1 LHQGATGSGTVL
13 FLHAPLINFQHPM
26 NALAQIQPKLESPEE
41 IAAQLGN
48 AQKMEA
54 IGRLVSGVAHDF
66 NNLLTGVV
74 LCGDL
79 LLAGLEKQSP
89 LRRYA
94 QEIRMAAAHGTELIQ
109 QLLAVAQQGAVTAS
123 LLSFNDA
130 VAGLRNLLERLIGED
145 IELITHLSDELD
157 MVKMDPAHS
166 QQIILNLLLNARDA
180 MPDGGRIT
188 LTTRN
193 YRPVVTDLGPA
204 ESNPL
209 THVEFEVSDTG
220 CGMDAETRARAFQP
234 FFTTKKPGAG
244 SGLGLATVSSIVQQC
259 GGTVV
264 VHSEPGKGARVVVR
278 LPAQFVAP
286 IMKEAGGKFGPAP
299 APDPQTQRQG
309 KQV

>member
-1 LHQGATGSGTVL
+1 
-13 FLHAPLINFQHPM
+13 M
-26 NALAQIQPKLESPEE
+26 NALAQIQPQLESVEATAE
-41 IAAQLGN
+41 QLGN

-74 LCGDL
+74 LCSDL

-94 QEIRMAAAHGTELIQ
+94 QEIRMATAHGTELIQ
-109 QLLAVAQQGAVTAS
+109 QLLAVARQGAVTAS
-123 LLSFNDA
+123 LLSFNEA
-130 VAGLRNLLERLIGED
+130 IAGLRILLVRLIGED
-145 IELITHLSDELD
+145 IELITHLADGLG

-166 QQIILNLLLNARDA
+166 QQVILNLLLNARDA

-193 YRPVVTDLGPA
+193 CWGAVTGPGA
-204 ESNPL
+204 DESASL
-209 THVEFEVSDTG
+209 THVELEVSDSG
-220 CGMDAETRARAFQP
+220 QGMDAETRARVFQP

-244 SGLGLATVSSIVQQC
+244 NGLGLATVSSIVQQC

-264 VHSEPGKGARVVVR
+264 VESEPGRGTQVTVR
-278 LPAQFVAP
+278 LPAKFAAQIVS
-286 IMKEAGGKFGPAP
+286 EGGARFGPAP
-299 APDPQTQRQG
+299 APDPQIPRQG
-309 KQV
+309 KQI

>member
-1 LHQGATGSGTVL
+1 
-13 FLHAPLINFQHPM
+13 M
-26 NALAQIQPKLESPEE
+26 NALAQVQPKLESAEATAE
-41 IAAQLGN
+41 QQLGN

-74 LCGDL
+74 LCSDL
-79 LLAGLEKQSP
+79 LLAGLEKQGP

-109 QLLAVAQQGAVTAS
+109 QLLNVARQGESAAS
-123 LLSFNDA
+123 LLSFNEA
-130 VAGLRNLLERLIGED
+130 IAGLRNLLVRLIGED
-145 IELITHLSDELD
+145 IELTTHLADDLG
-157 MVKMDPAHS
+157 MVKMKPAHA

-193 YRPVVTDLGPA
+193 CGPA
-204 ESNPL
+204 IAEPVG
-209 THVEFEVSDTG
+209 TGPAAFAQIEFEVRDSG

-244 SGLGLATVSSIVQQC
+244 SGLGLATVSSIVEGH
-259 GGTVV
+259 GGTIVV
-264 VHSEPGKGARVVVR
+264 ESEPGRGARVVVR
-278 LPAQFVAP
+278 LPAQFVLATRH
-286 IMKEAGGKFGPAP
+286 EAASKFGPAP
-299 APDPQTQRQG
+299 PSKPQTQRRRQG

>member
-1 LHQGATGSGTVL
+1 
-13 FLHAPLINFQHPM
+13 M
-26 NALAQIQPKLESPEE
+26 NALAQIQPKLESVEASTE
-41 IAAQLGN
+41 QLGN

-74 LCGDL
+74 LCSDL

-94 QEIRMAAAHGTELIQ
+94 QEIRLAASHGTELIQ
-109 QLLAVAQQGAVTAS
+109 QLLAVARQGAVTAS
-123 LLSFNDA
+123 LLSFNEA
-130 VAGLRNLLERLIGED
+130 VAGLRNLLVRLIGED
-145 IELITHLSDELD
+145 IELITHLADGLG

-180 MPDGGRIT
+180 MPDGGCIT

-193 YRPVVTDLGPA
+193 CCAAVTGPGA
-204 ESNPL
+204 DESASL
-209 THVEFEVSDTG
+209 THVELEVSDSG
-220 CGMDAETRARAFQP
+220 YGMDAETRARVFQP

-264 VHSEPGKGARVVVR
+264 VRSEPGKGTRVVVH

-286 IMKEAGGKFGPAP
+286 SLKEGGGTFGPTA
-299 APDPQTQRQG
+299 APDPQTRRQG
-309 KQV
+309 KQI

>member
-1 LHQGATGSGTVL
+1 
-13 FLHAPLINFQHPM
+13 M
-26 NALAQIQPKLESPEE
+26 NALAQIQPKLESAESPAE
-41 IAAQLGN
+41 QLAN
-48 AQKMEA
+48 TQKMEV

-74 LCGDL
+74 LCSDL

-94 QEIRMAAAHGTELIQ
+94 QEIRMAAGHGTELIQ
-109 QLLAVAQQGAVTAS
+109 QLLGMARHGEAGAS
-123 LLSFNDA
+123 LLSFNEA
-130 VAGLRNLLERLIGED
+130 IAELRNLLGRLIGED
-145 IELITHLSDELD
+145 IELRTHLADD
-157 MVKMDPAHS
+157 VGMVEMDPAHA

-180 MPDGGRIT
+180 MPNGGRIS

-193 YRPVVTDLGPA
+193 CEKATVSEGADSQPRAYVEIEVTD
-204 ESNPL
+204 N
-209 THVEFEVSDTG
+209 G

-259 GGTVV
+259 GGNVVIDSEPGRGTRVV
-264 VHSEPGKGARVVVR
+264 VH
-278 LPAQFVAP
+278 LPALFAASSG
-286 IMKEAGGKFGPAP
+286 KKAGGKIASAQAP
-299 APDPQTQRQG
+299 ELQTQRKG

>member
-1 LHQGATGSGTVL
+1 
-13 FLHAPLINFQHPM
+13 M
-26 NALAQIQPKLESPEE
+26 NALAQIQPQLESVEPNAE
-41 IAAQLGN
+41 QLGN

-74 LCGDL
+74 LCSDL
-79 LLAGLEKQSP
+79 LLARLEKQSP

-109 QLLAVAQQGAVTAS
+109 QLLAVARQGAVTAS
-123 LLSFNDA
+123 LLSFNEA
-130 VAGLRNLLERLIGED
+130 IASLRILLVRLIGED
-145 IELITHLSDELD
+145 IELITHLADDLG

-180 MPDGGRIT
+180 MPDGGCIT

-193 YRPVVTDLGPA
+193 CGPA
-204 ESNPL
+204 AGDSERTGSPL
-209 THVEFEVSDTG
+209 AQVEFEVSDTG
-220 CGMDAETRARAFQP
+220 CGMDDETRGRALQP

-244 SGLGLATVSSIVQQC
+244 NGLGLATVSSIVQQC

-264 VHSEPGKGARVVVR
+264 VESEPGRGTRVTVR
-278 LPAQFVAP
+278 LPAKFAAQIVS
-286 IMKEAGGKFGPAP
+286 EGGARFGPAP
-299 APDPQTQRQG
+299 APDPQTPRQG
-309 KQV
+309 KQI

>member
-1 LHQGATGSGTVL
+1 
-13 FLHAPLINFQHPM
+13 M
-26 NALAQIQPKLESPEE
+26 NALAQIKPKLGSAEVTAE
-41 IAAQLGN
+41 QLGN

-74 LCGDL
+74 LCSDL
-79 LLAGLEKQSP
+79 LLAGLEKQSA

-109 QLLAVAQQGAVTAS
+109 QLLAVARQGAMPAS
-123 LLSFNDA
+123 LLSLNEA
-130 VAGLRNLLERLIGED
+130 IAGLRSLLARLIGED
-145 IELITHLSDELD
+145 IELVTHLADDLG
-157 MVKMDPAHS
+157 VVTMDPAHS

-193 YRPVVTDLGPA
+193 CGLVINDSA
-204 ESNPL
+204 ESPRL
-209 THVEFEVSDTG
+209 GLVEFEVSDTG

-234 FFTTKKPGAG
+234 FFTTKEPGAG

-264 VHSEPGKGARVVVR
+264 VQSEPGKGARVVVR
-278 LPAQFVAP
+278 LPAQFVP
-286 IMKEAGGKFGPAP
+286 RTIENAGGSLSPAA
-299 APDPQTQRQG
+299 APDLQTQRQG
-309 KQV
+309 KDI